1 MKHLK
6 LIVAFIAILS
16 FFPSIAQFEFQTCK
30 VDSADHKKPWK
41 WPGHN
46 NWFIGKFSGAS
57 NVTGKMVDFQAGFT
71 KSTTGQAA
79 INLGTP
85 AYEGVTTM
93 SNDLGE
99 LVVFSNGRWA
109 WDRNSNRVSTDLKE
123 GNEGGTS
130 IVGSASQGII
140 GVRHPLTPK
149 KFYILTTGDVIGG
162 ANPPLSYNLFDEN
175 GVQIT
180 GATSLG
186 VNAAEGIAAT
196 FHENKLD
203 IWVTVLGYSST
214 TLYSFLLTCDGFV
227 DPPVETNL
235 GYSQTGDAGRGGI
248 AFSHDS
254 QNFAAAFPNAYP
266 NADRQLVLYDF
277 NNLTGTFSNRTNLG
291 PTSEVI
297 GPYDVMF
304 SKDNSEV
311 FITGGNA
318 GGVHSINLSTGAHT
332 KETGFSELNLHHS
345 CEIGGDGNYYFNGKD
360 GLWRWSGSGSFTK
373 VDNLD
378 AQGLPTMY
386 IPPAEEPEIQDPGYF
401 CDTVSIIL
409 PDLHTN
415 WTCNGLS
422 AEDTIG
428 GKPISEQRHRYF
440 ILDSLDETQENLRS
454 STIIDEK
461 TGVFNPKEAG
471 PGLHKVVFKF
481 CNVND
486 TIEILVQFCP
496 ACRAETKD
504 LAPKFCAG
512 NDYLLDT
519 LVTDASQQGIWSI
532 DSFPSSSGTNSLIQ
546 EGISDTLFD
555 AKDLSSKWGV
565 YKLLFS
571 VTDVGETC
579 YDSIYITV
587 DSIPNPILK
596 GDTICD
602 GDGPLTFDPGTFHTY
617 KWEPDDE
624 TSPTITKNTTAT
636 ISVEVKTSEGCVSS
650 DTVEFLVHQLPEPF
664 IENETICDGDTLIIF
679 DAGNYAS
686 YNWSTGDTTQTIQPD
701 SSADYNIEVTDTNG
715 CKKDTSFNYIIH
727 PKPVVNLGTDSAICA
742 DDSAVI
748 FDAGNPGT
756 IYNWSNGEKTQKI
769 TTKIT
774 DEYTVIIVDAN
785 TCSDT
790 DTVVLTVHAMPIVD
804 LGSDSSICEIEDSVV
819 FDAGNSTARYLWSNA
834 DTTQY
839 IKTKI
844 QDEYSVVVTDTNGC
858 IGYDTVSLKV
868 SPMPAVNI
876 ANQEICIGDSAVT
889 FDVGAV
895 YKTYQWNNNAL
906 DTNKTLT
913 TDSARQHTV
922 VFTDTN
928 GCVGNDTAI
937 LSVHPL
943 PTPDLGKNDT
953 ICADSTVTFDAGNY
967 AKYIWSP
974 GGNTSQTILADTSG
988 YYTVEVTDTNTCK
1001 QKDTVQLLVIESPK
1015 LDILKDE
1022 TKCPNADHTFD
1033 IKPFDNGNGPYTYLW
1048 KSGSTGST
1056 YTTSDTATVW
1066 VIVTDKYGCSGI
1078 DAGSVIDNADLE
1090 VIITPSPSVDLCFGD
1105 SAELVPNFKASN
1117 GYSFK
1122 WKWPN
1127 NDSTTAEK
1135 ITVKESGTYNLDV
1148 ELDDGGGCR
1157 GDSSIEIFVHPLPV
1171 PFIKGDTICQGETAV
1186 TFDAG
1191 VYDKYIWSPGGE
1203 TSRKITPISS
1213 GNYTVEVTD
1222 AKGCKEDTTF
1232 NYKINLN
1239 PVPKLL
1245 NDTVCA
1251 GDTLTLKDL
1260 SGQKNASQI
1269 WSNGDK
1275 TTSTKLTTSGTYTL
1289 TVTSSDNCQ
1298 GKATSEI
1305 YFIPIPTIDLGPDI
1319 NLCTGESAIIDA
1331 KNPGL
1336 DVSWNTGQTTQTLK
1350 VNQSGNYIAT
1360 ASDKGCS
1367 INDAIIVT
1375 VAPYPS
1381 SRLDQLLAVDPI
1393 CFEED
1398 ETIITLDAG
1407 KNTAYSYLWSTED
1420 TTSSIA
1426 VNKEGTYL
1434 VQISVG
1440 NCSITDDITLKAY
1453 CPSTIFIPNAFTPD
1467 QDFINDYF
1475 NAKGHNIE
1483 DYQMFIYDRWGELI
1497 FHSTSL
1503 DDHWD
1508 GTYMNRECQ
1517 IDVYVWKIL
1526 YSVESL
1532 DNSDSRIKKQRTG
1545 RVTLLR

>member
-1 MKHLK
+1 MYK
-6 LIVAFIAILS
+6 
-16 FFPSIAQFEFQTCK
+16 
-30 VDSADHKKPWK
+30 
-41 WPGHN
+41 
-46 NWFIGKFSGAS
+46 
-57 NVTGKMVDFQAGFT
+57 
-71 KSTTGQAA
+71 
-79 INLGTP
+79 
-85 AYEGVTTM
+85 
-93 SNDLGE
+93 
-99 LVVFSNGRWA
+99 
-109 WDRNSNRVSTDLKE
+109 
-123 GNEGGTS
+123 
-130 IVGSASQGII
+130 
-140 GVRHPLTPK
+140 
-149 KFYILTTGDVIGG
+149 
-162 ANPPLSYNLFDEN
+162 
-175 GVQIT
+175 
-180 GATSLG
+180 
-186 VNAAEGIAAT
+186 
-196 FHENKLD
+196 
-203 IWVTVLGYSST
+203 
-214 TLYSFLLTCDGFV
+214 
-227 DPPVETNL
+227 
-235 GYSQTGDAGRGGI
+235 
-248 AFSHDS
+248 
-254 QNFAAAFPNAYP
+254 
-266 NADRQLVLYDF
+266 RQ
-277 NNLTGTFSNRTNLG
+277 
-291 PTSEVI
+291 
-297 GPYDVMF
+297 
-304 SKDNSEV
+304 
-311 FITGGNA
+311 
-318 GGVHSINLSTGAHT
+318 
-332 KETGFSELNLHHS
+332 
-345 CEIGGDGNYYFNGKD
+345 
-360 GLWRWSGSGSFTK
+360 
-373 VDNLD
+373 
-378 AQGLPTMY
+378 
-386 IPPAEEPEIQDPGYF
+386 
-401 CDTVSIIL
+401 
-409 PDLHTN
+409 
-415 WTCNGLS
+415 
-422 AEDTIG
+422 
-428 GKPISEQRHRYF
+428 
-440 ILDSLDETQENLRS
+440 
-454 STIIDEK
+454 
-461 TGVFNPKEAG
+461 
-471 PGLHKVVFKF
+471 
-481 CNVND
+481 
-486 TIEILVQFCP
+486 
-496 ACRAETKD
+496 
-504 LAPKFCAG
+504 
-512 NDYLLDT
+512 
-519 LVTDASQQGIWSI
+519 
-532 DSFPSSSGTNSLIQ
+532 
-546 EGISDTLFD
+546 
-555 AKDLSSKWGV
+555 
-565 YKLLFS
+565 
-571 VTDVGETC
+571 
-579 YDSIYITV
+579 
-587 DSIPNPILK
+587 
-596 GDTICD
+596 
-602 GDGPLTFDPGTFHTY
+602 
-617 KWEPDDE
+617 
-624 TSPTITKNTTAT
+624 
-636 ISVEVKTSEGCVSS
+636 
-650 DTVEFLVHQLPEPF
+650 
-664 IENETICDGDTLIIF
+664 
-679 DAGNYAS
+679 
-686 YNWSTGDTTQTIQPD
+686 
-701 SSADYNIEVTDTNG
+701 
-715 CKKDTSFNYIIH
+715 
-727 PKPVVNLGTDSAICA
+727 
-742 DDSAVI
+742 
-748 FDAGNPGT
+748 
-756 IYNWSNGEKTQKI
+756 
-769 TTKIT
+769 
-774 DEYTVIIVDAN
+774 
-785 TCSDT
+785 
-790 DTVVLTVHAMPIVD
+790 
-804 LGSDSSICEIEDSVV
+804 
-819 FDAGNSTARYLWSNA
+819 
-834 DTTQY
+834 
-839 IKTKI
+839 
-844 QDEYSVVVTDTNGC
+844 
-858 IGYDTVSLKV
+858 
-868 SPMPAVNI
+868 
-876 ANQEICIGDSAVT
+876 
-889 FDVGAV
+889 
-895 YKTYQWNNNAL
+895 
-906 DTNKTLT
+906 NKTLT

-1090 VIITPSPSVDLCFGD
+1090 VIITPSPSVDLCFGA

-1517 IDVYVWKIL
+1517 IDVYVWKIF
-1526 YSVESL
+1526 YSVESM
-1532 DNSDSRIKKQRTG
+1532 DNSDYRIKKQRTG